1 MKLEKCIC
9 FKTFL
14 MFWLSVNNFAFWLL
28 FLVVSWIVGIPREW
42 SWNQNNLL
50 LYVYMTCDLT
60 LHLFAYFWSSPKKLH
75 KGVVDYST
83 DRPLTHLRLNQA
95 RWLLADFPAT
105 VTPSKLCADFKF
117 NVNNL
122 FIIFFILLVIYSV
135 WQNNKIK
142 KSI

>member
-1 MKLEKCIC
+1 M
-9 FKTFL
+9 
-14 MFWLSVNNFAFWLL
+14 
-28 FLVVSWIVGIPREW
+28 
-42 SWNQNNLL
+42 
-50 LYVYMTCDLT
+50 VYMACDLR
-60 LHLFAYFWSSPKKLH
+60 LPFAHSSSPPKKKMY

-83 DRPLTHLRLNQA
+83 DRPLTQLRLNQA
-95 RWLLADFPAT
+95 RWLLGDFPAT
-105 VTPSKLCADFKF
+105 VTPSKLCAYFKF